1 MVDKININIKKTLL
15 AFIVCLVAIPLA
27 RFISPQ
33 TVIDGNLIY
42 IAWLPISVMFS
53 VIFIFGRYAIAPLIL
68 AFAIT
73 NCFLIKL
80 TLPQALIL
88 LFCQLFAVFFS
99 CAILRLMVGKRWR
112 CGPTAKHMG
121 ARIFWGGFF
130 APVLLKLTMYLAG
143 QYFAF
148 PLSITSYFGS
158 MPLIYTVID
167 IQSLISAALIF
178 TTFLYYPMR
187 MIINPRYAR
196 RFWRQEC
203 LPWLAAK
210 YRSFTLYWFIAL
222 AVILTLLCAPY
233 QSEFIAGYLV
243 PVIFIVYFI
252 GISRIGHALLRIS
265 WSVSAFLLVVY
276 NKNFLQGVQSEY
288 SLSFV
293 LSVLISFTICLF
305 YMADTYARSDRNKR
319 RWRSQAEE
327 DPLTGLP
334 NLRAL
339 ESHLQSCLQQVI
351 CSLRIHNL
359 DFLSRHYGLMMGVDC
374 KRQIIRALQPLL
386 GATDKVFQVPG
397 SELILVLDGPEPSSR
412 LHHMVAV
419 LNHKKFSWHNQ
430 PLDLEFG
437 AAWGRDDGQR
447 EGLHQML
454 GQLSWLSEQAG
465 SERRVLA
472 LDEEQELVVDQT
484 TEQVRLLMRVKQV
497 LKERALML
505 YAQPIQNREGEGY
518 HEILTRMRCGDSVI
532 MPDQF
537 IPLIVQF
544 NLSQRFDMLV
554 LETLFSVLHQHP
566 GQRFSVNLLPATL
579 MQKDSA
585 AQIIALFQ
593 RYAVSPGL
601 ITIEVTE
608 EQAFSN
614 ADISQQNLE
623 ALRAFGCAIAIDD
636 FGTGYANYERLKH
649 LQADIIKID
658 GCFVRDILT
667 DPLDAIMV
675 KSIVEMARA
684 KQMSVVAEYVESEPQ
699 KARLLELG
707 VNYLQGYLV
716 GKPRPLGE

>member
-1 MVDKININIKKTLL
+1 MLDKININIKKTLL
-15 AFIVCLVAIPLA
+15 AFIICLVAIPLA

-33 TVIDGNLIY
+33 TIIDGNLIY

-73 NCFLIKL
+73 NSFLIKL
-80 TLPQALIL
+80 TLPQAFIL
-88 LFCQLFAVFFS
+88 LFCQLFAVFVS
-99 CAILRLMVGKRWR
+99 CAILRLLVGKRWR

-130 APVLLKLTMYLAG
+130 APVLLKITMYLAG

-148 PLSITSYFGS
+148 PLAITSYFGS

-187 MIINPRYAR
+187 MIISPRYAR
-196 RFWRQEC
+196 RFWQQEC
-203 LPWLAAK
+203 LPWLAPQ

-276 NKNFLQGVQSEY
+276 NKNFLQGGQSEY

-305 YMADTYARSDRNKR
+305 YMADIYARSDRNKR

-339 ESHLQSCLQQVI
+339 ESHLQSCPQQAI
-351 CSLRIHNL
+351 CSLRIDNL

-386 GATDKVFQVPG
+386 GAADKVFQVPG

-412 LHHMVAV
+412 LNHMVAV

-430 PLDLEFG
+430 PLDLEF
-437 AAWGRDDGQR
+437 
-447 EGLHQML
+447 
-454 GQLSWLSEQAG
+454 
-465 SERRVLA
+465 
-472 LDEEQELVVDQT
+472 
-484 TEQVRLLMRVKQV
+484 
-497 LKERALML
+497 
-505 YAQPIQNREGEGY
+505 
-518 HEILTRMRCGDSVI
+518 
-532 MPDQF
+532 
-537 IPLIVQF
+537 

-554 LETLFSVLHQHP
+554 LETLFSMLHKHP

-579 MQKDSA
+579 MQKNSA
-585 AQIIALFQ
+585 GQIIALFQ
-593 RYAVSPGL
+593 RYSVSPEL

-614 ADISQQNLE
+614 ADTSRQNLE

-707 VNYLQGYLV
+707 VNYLQGYLI
-716 GKPRPLGE
+716 GKPQPLGE

>member
-1 MVDKININIKKTLL
+1 M
-15 AFIVCLVAIPLA
+15 
-27 RFISPQ
+27 
-33 TVIDGNLIY
+33 
-42 IAWLPISVMFS
+42 
-53 VIFIFGRYAIAPLIL
+53 
-68 AFAIT
+68 
-73 NCFLIKL
+73 
-80 TLPQALIL
+80 
-88 LFCQLFAVFFS
+88 
-99 CAILRLMVGKRWR
+99 
-112 CGPTAKHMG
+112 
-121 ARIFWGGFF
+121 
-130 APVLLKLTMYLAG
+130 
-143 QYFAF
+143 
-148 PLSITSYFGS
+148 
-158 MPLIYTVID
+158 
-167 IQSLISAALIF
+167 
-178 TTFLYYPMR
+178 
-187 MIINPRYAR
+187 
-196 RFWRQEC
+196 
-203 LPWLAAK
+203 
-210 YRSFTLYWFIAL
+210 
-222 AVILTLLCAPY
+222 
-233 QSEFIAGYLV
+233 
-243 PVIFIVYFI
+243 IFIVYFI

-339 ESHLQSCLQQVI
+339 ESHLQSCPQQVI

-386 GATDKVFQVPG
+386 GAADKVFQVPG

-472 LDEEQELVVDQT
+472 LDEEQEQVVDQT

-505 YAQPIQNREGEGY
+505 YAQPIHNREGEGY

-585 AQIIALFQ
+585 VQIIALFQ
-593 RYAVSPGL
+593 RYAVSPDL

-716 GKPRPLGE
+716 GKPQPLGE

>member
-1 MVDKININIKKTLL
+1 MLDKININIKKTLL
-15 AFIVCLVAIPLA
+15 AFIICLVAIPLA

-33 TVIDGNLIY
+33 TIIDGNLIY

-73 NCFLIKL
+73 NSFLIKL
-80 TLPQALIL
+80 TLPQAFIL
-88 LFCQLFAVFFS
+88 LFCQLFAVFVS
-99 CAILRLMVGKRWR
+99 CAILRLLVGKRWR

-130 APVLLKLTMYLAG
+130 APVLLKITMYLAG

-148 PLSITSYFGS
+148 PLAITSYFGS

-187 MIINPRYAR
+187 MIISPRYAR
-196 RFWRQEC
+196 RFWQQEC
-203 LPWLAAK
+203 LPWLAPQ

-305 YMADTYARSDRNKR
+305 YMADIYARSDRNKR

-339 ESHLQSCLQQVI
+339 ESHLQSCPQQAI
-351 CSLRIHNL
+351 CSLRIDNL

-386 GATDKVFQVPG
+386 GAADKVFQVPG

-412 LHHMVAV
+412 LNHMVAV

-437 AAWGRDDGQR
+437 AAWGRDDGQG
-447 EGLHQML
+447 EGLYQML

-472 LDEEQELVVDQT
+472 LDEEQDLVVDQT

-497 LKERALML
+497 LKDRALML
-505 YAQPIQNREGEGY
+505 YAQPIQNPEGEGY

-532 MPDQF
+532 MPDRF

-554 LETLFSVLHQHP
+554 LEAP
-566 GQRFSVNLLPATL
+566 
-579 MQKDSA
+579 
-585 AQIIALFQ
+585 
-593 RYAVSPGL
+593 
-601 ITIEVTE
+601 
-608 EQAFSN
+608 
-614 ADISQQNLE
+614 
-623 ALRAFGCAIAIDD
+623 
-636 FGTGYANYERLKH
+636 
-649 LQADIIKID
+649 
-658 GCFVRDILT
+658 
-667 DPLDAIMV
+667 
-675 KSIVEMARA
+675 
-684 KQMSVVAEYVESEPQ
+684 
-699 KARLLELG
+699 
-707 VNYLQGYLV
+707 
-716 GKPRPLGE
+716 

>member
-1 MVDKININIKKTLL
+1 M
-15 AFIVCLVAIPLA
+15 
-27 RFISPQ
+27 
-33 TVIDGNLIY
+33 
-42 IAWLPISVMFS
+42 
-53 VIFIFGRYAIAPLIL
+53 
-68 AFAIT
+68 
-73 NCFLIKL
+73 
-80 TLPQALIL
+80 
-88 LFCQLFAVFFS
+88 
-99 CAILRLMVGKRWR
+99 
-112 CGPTAKHMG
+112 
-121 ARIFWGGFF
+121 
-130 APVLLKLTMYLAG
+130 
-143 QYFAF
+143 
-148 PLSITSYFGS
+148 
-158 MPLIYTVID
+158 
-167 IQSLISAALIF
+167 
-178 TTFLYYPMR
+178 
-187 MIINPRYAR
+187 
-196 RFWRQEC
+196 
-203 LPWLAAK
+203 
-210 YRSFTLYWFIAL
+210 
-222 AVILTLLCAPY
+222 ILTLLCAPY

-339 ESHLQSCLQQVI
+339 ESHLQSCPQQVI

-374 KRQIIRALQPLL
+374 KR
-386 GATDKVFQVPG
+386 
-397 SELILVLDGPEPSSR
+397 PSSR

-554 LETLFSVLHQHP
+554 LETLFSVLHQHA

-593 RYAVSPGL
+593 RYAVSPDL

-614 ADISQQNLE
+614 ADISRQNLE

-684 KQMSVVAEYVESEPQ
+684 KRMSVVAEYVESEPQ

-716 GKPRPLGE
+716 GKPQPLGE